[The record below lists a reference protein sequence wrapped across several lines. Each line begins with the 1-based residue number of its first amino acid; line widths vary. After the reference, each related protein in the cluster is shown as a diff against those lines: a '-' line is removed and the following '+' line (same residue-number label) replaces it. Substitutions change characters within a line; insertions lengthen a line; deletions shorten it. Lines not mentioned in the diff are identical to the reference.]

1 MKTLLSFRFP
11 SVRQPSTIRAGG
23 NDPTVSRWLAL
34 LSRRHHRSV
43 AHDNC
48 KWALPKLGT
57 SQHAGKN
64 PYSCGHAA
72 MLQQTHVAVFKRLK
86 DDYRVAIHSGN
97 PCQPSSI
104 KAWHKVLNTAQ
115 MRKTLLMWPG
125 QKEWRKTVAPAAA
138 QILLREWSCFC
149 FEVVGRHPRQLY
161 FQQDIE
167 AELKSSQTSKF
178 GNCRILSETP
188 SQLQKVFKVERHGSL
203 STCFSFGA
211 GRMEGCLETGVLTVL
226 CSNPRQFQ
234 LWKWWL

>member
-1 MKTLLSFRFP
+1 MHVFFFLCIPYWSENLLSFRFP
-11 SVRQPSTIRAGG
+11 SVWQPSTIRSAAMIPQG
-23 NDPTVSRWLAL
+23 SWQ
-34 LSRRHHRSV
+34 
-43 AHDNC
+43 
-48 KWALPKLGT
+48 LPMGASETRNLT
-57 SQHAGKN
+57 TCGKK

-72 MLQQTHVAVFKRLK
+72 TVAMLQQTHVQCSKGWK
-86 DDYRVAIHSGN
+86 MIIGSIHSGN

-104 KAWHKVLNTAQ
+104 KARHKGLNTAQ

-138 QILLREWSCFC
+138 QILLQEWSCFC

-161 FQQDIE
+161 FEQDIE
-167 AELKSSQTSKF
+167 VELKSSQTSKF

-226 CSNPRQFQ
+226 CSNPR
-234 LWKWWL
+234 